1 MDIEKEGIIM
11 ENKILVSG
19 ITFRYDNLEITDEVL
34 ENIKDFIKDLKYSHD
49 GIYDSFYVY
58 EDDGKII
65 IY

>member
-1 MDIEKEGIIM
+1 M